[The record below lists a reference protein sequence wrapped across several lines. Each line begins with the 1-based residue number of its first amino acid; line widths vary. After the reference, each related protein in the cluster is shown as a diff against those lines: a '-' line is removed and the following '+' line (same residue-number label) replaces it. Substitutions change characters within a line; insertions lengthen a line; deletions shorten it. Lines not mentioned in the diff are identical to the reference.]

1 MDGNVT
7 WIDTELDANVGFFS
21 PSLKKKYLQARRQ
34 KKIIKINKQKKEKKR
49 KLVLK
54 GDEPWCD

>member
-21 PSLKKKYLQARRQ
+21 PSLKKKILVGQKT
-34 KKIIKINKQKKEKKR
+34 KKIIIIYKQKKEKKR